1 MPEERPRFPSDP
13 GEIRKLDP
21 DQLTALCG
29 DIRAFLIERISQT
42 GGHLSSN
49 LGVVELT
56 LAIHRS
62 FDSPRDKIVFDVG
75 HQAYVHKIL
84 TGRADSFENL
94 RQTGG
99 LSGYPSREESPHD
112 LVENSHASTS
122 LSYALGLAVANPD
135 QWVIAVIGDGALTGG
150 MAYEAFNHISHVKP
164 PNLIV
169 VINDNG
175 RSYAPTVGGLTRFL
189 GKVRTDPRYEGTKKA
204 LGAVLR
210 EVPVFGDDL
219 DERAFRLKES
229 LKQIVHPSTYFDV
242 LGLKYTGEVDGHN
255 LEELHEVFERA
266 KDLGETVVVHAV
278 TMKGRGY
285 QPAIED
291 TKDMMHGVGKFDVD
305 TGLPLSKQARYT
317 NVFGEA
323 LAEAATRHSD
333 VVAITAAMESS
344 TGLSKLALRSPERV
358 FDVGISE
365 QHAVT
370 LAAGLAMGGLR
381 PVVAI
386 YSTFLQRAFD
396 QIMMDVALH
405 QLPVVFAIDRAGVT
419 GPDGSSHHGVFDLS
433 YLRMVPHMAIASPSD
448 ATELCGLL
456 ETALTVDQP
465 VAIRFPRASVS
476 AMPDLP
482 VEAYPFG
489 QWEIVAN
496 GGSDVLLLAT
506 GRLAQ
511 EAEKAFGRL
520 AEQGVSATVINARWI
535 KPMDPRLE
543 EWANAHDRIVT
554 IEDNVIAGG
563 FGAGVAEFLA
573 HAGIDRPLTML
584 GIDDEFLPFGDPA
597 TILAEQGLDADGI
610 VKAVLSRS

>member
-13 GEIRKLDP
+13 AELRGSSP
-21 DQLTALCG
+21 DELTALCS
-29 DIRAFLIERISQT
+29 DIRAFLIERISRT

-56 LAIHRS
+56 LAIHSS

-84 TGRADSFENL
+84 TGRADDFGEL
-94 RQTGG
+94 RQTDG
-99 LSGYPSREESPHD
+99 LSGYPSRTESPHD

-135 QWVIAVIGDGALTGG
+135 KWVIAVIGDGALTGG
-150 MAYEAFNHISHVKP
+150 MAYEAFNHIAHVKP

-189 GKVRTDPRYEGTKKA
+189 GRVRTDPRYEGTKKA

-229 LKQIVHPSTYFDV
+229 FKQMVHPSTYFDV
-242 LGLKYTGEVDGHN
+242 LGLKYTGEVDGHD
-255 LEELHEVFERA
+255 LEALREVFERA

-278 TMKGRGY
+278 TMKGKGY
-285 QPAIED
+285 QPALED
-291 TKDMMHGVGKFDVD
+291 EKDMMHGVGKFDVD
-305 TGLPLSKQARYT
+305 TGLPLAKQVRYT

-323 LAEAATRHSD
+323 LAEAAGRHSD

-344 TGLSKLALRSPERV
+344 TGLSKLAMRSPERV

-405 QLPVVFAIDRAGVT
+405 ELPVVFAIDRAGVT

-433 YLRMVPHMAIASPSD
+433 YLRMIPHMAIASPAD

-456 ETALTVDQP
+456 ETALIVDQP
-465 VAIRFPRASVS
+465 VAIRFPRASVA

-482 VEAYPFG
+482 VEPYRFG
-489 QWEIVAN
+489 EWEIVAN
-496 GGSDVLLLAT
+496 GGTDVLLLAT
-506 GRLAQ
+506 GRLVQ

-520 AEQGVSATVINARWI
+520 AEHGVSTTVVNARWI

-543 EWANAHDRIVT
+543 EWAGAHDHVVT
-554 IEDNVIAGG
+554 IEDNVISGG

-573 HAGIDRPLTML
+573 NAGIDRAITML

-610 VKAVLSRS
+610 VKAVLTRS

>member
-1 MPEERPRFPSDP
+1 MPEERPRFPTDP
-13 GEIRKLDP
+13 AQLRAMDP

-56 LAIHRS
+56 LAIHTS

-75 HQAYVHKIL
+75 HQAYVHKVL
-84 TGRADSFENL
+84 TGRADAFDQL
-94 RQTGG
+94 RQTDG
-99 LSGYPSREESPHD
+99 LSGYPSRTESPHD

-122 LSYALGLAVANPD
+122 LSYALGLAIANPD
-135 QWVIAVIGDGALTGG
+135 SWVIAVIGDGALTGG

-189 GKVRTDPRYEGTKKA
+189 GRVRTDPRYEGTKKA

-210 EVPVFGDDL
+210 EVPVWGDDL

-229 LKQIVHPSTYFDV
+229 LKQMVHPSTYFDV
-242 LGLKYTGEVDGHN
+242 LGLKYTGEVDGHD
-255 LEELHEVFERA
+255 LEALTEVFDRA

-278 TMKGRGY
+278 TMKGKGY

-291 TKDMMHGVGKFDVD
+291 TKDMMHGVGKFDID
-305 TGLPLSKQARYT
+305 TGLPLANQVRYP

-323 LAEAATRHSD
+323 LADAATRHSD

-344 TGLSKLALRSPERV
+344 TGLSKLAVRSPERV

-405 QLPVVFAIDRAGVT
+405 ELPVVFAIDRAGVT
-419 GPDGSSHHGVFDLS
+419 GPDGSSHHGVFDIS
-433 YLRMVPHMAIASPSD
+433 YLRMIPNMAIASPSD

-465 VAIRFPRASVS
+465 VAIRFPRASVA

-482 VEAYPFG
+482 VEPYAFG
-489 QWEIVAN
+489 EWEVVAN
-496 GGSDVLLLAT
+496 GGKDVLLLAT
-506 GRLAQ
+506 GRLVQ

-520 AEQGVSATVINARWI
+520 AEQGVSATVINARWV

-543 EWANAHDRIVT
+543 EWAQTHDRIVT
-554 IEDNVIAGG
+554 IEDNVITGG
-563 FGAGVAEFLA
+563 FGAGVAEYLA
-573 HAGIDRPLTML
+573 NAGIERPLTML
-584 GIDDEFLPFGDPA
+584 GIDDEFLPFGDPT

-610 VKAVLSRS
+610 VKAVLSR

>member
-1 MPEERPRFPSDP
+1 MPEERPRFPTDP
-13 GEIRKLDP
+13 SELRDLDH

-29 DIRAFLIERISQT
+29 DIRAFLVERISQT

-56 LAIHRS
+56 LAIHTS

-84 TGRADSFENL
+84 TGRADSFEQL
-94 RQTGG
+94 RQTDG

-122 LSYALGLAVANPD
+122 LSYALGLAIANPD
-135 QWVIAVIGDGALTGG
+135 SWVIAVIGDGALTGG

-242 LGLKYTGEVDGHN
+242 LGLKYTGEVDGHD
-255 LEELHEVFERA
+255 LEALAEVFARA

-278 TMKGRGY
+278 TMKGKGY
-285 QPAIED
+285 QPALED
-291 TKDMMHGVGKFDVD
+291 EKDMMHGVGKFDVD
-305 TGLPLSKQARYT
+305 TGLPLAKQVRYT
-317 NVFGEA
+317 NVFGDA
-323 LAEAATRHSD
+323 LADAATRHSD
-333 VVAITAAMESS
+333 LVAITAAMESS
-344 TGLSKLALRSPERV
+344 TGLSALATRSPERV

-370 LAAGLAMGGLR
+370 LAAGLAMGGLH

-433 YLRMVPHMAIASPSD
+433 YLRMIPHMAIASPAD
-448 ATELCGLL
+448 ATELCGML

-465 VAIRFPRASVS
+465 VAIRFPRASVA

-482 VEAYPFG
+482 VDAYPLG
-489 QWEIVAN
+489 EWEVVAN
-496 GGSDVLLLAT
+496 GGTDVLLLAT
-506 GRLAQ
+506 GRLVQ
-511 EAEKAFGRL
+511 EAEKAFSRL
-520 AEQGVSATVINARWI
+520 AEQGVSTTVVNARWV

-543 EWANAHDRIVT
+543 EWATAHDRIIT
-554 IEDNVIAGG
+554 IEDNVITGG

-573 HAGIDRPLTML
+573 NAGIDRPLTML
-584 GIDDEFLPFGDPA
+584 GIDDEFLPFGDPT

-610 VKAVLSRS
+610 VKAVLSR